1 MCKQLMDR
9 IVLGWIILMI
19 IAAIL
24 GNVSFAA
31 SRGGETGG
39 DFLQIGAGAR
49 AAAMGG
55 AFSAITEN
63 SDATY
68 WNPAGLA
75 SVDAYDLTFSHFA
88 WYQDISIEHGAAA
101 FALSERATFGA
112 SVTYLNY
119 GDIDGYDDGGQSTG
133 AISAYDWAGA
143 LSLGYDLTS
152 AVQVGVTGKYVN
164 QKLDQLSASAFAA
177 DFGVRVNLSRITV
190 AAVATNIGTDLQ
202 FNQVKEKL
210 PAAARL
216 GVAVDPFGNG
226 LVAALEYENRFYG
239 DAVIRNGIEYGYQDR
254 YFLRTGYSYF
264 AGETNRD
271 FTDGLTLGAG
281 LKFGV
286 AQIDYAFSFKD
297 NQSNE
302 SLHRF
307 SLRFGL
313 K

>member
-31 SRGGETGG
+31 TKGGETSG
-39 DFLQIGAGAR
+39 DFLQIGVGAR

-55 AFSAITEN
+55 AFSAVTDN
-63 SDATY
+63 SDAAY

-75 SVDAYDLTFSHFA
+75 SVETYDLSFSHFS
-88 WYQDISIEHGAAA
+88 WYQDIAIEHGAAA
-101 FALSERATFGA
+101 FALSDRAAFAA

-119 GDIDGYDDGGQSTG
+119 GDIDGYDADGVSLG

-143 LSLGYDLTS
+143 LSLGFDLTS
-152 AVQVGVTGKYVN
+152 AVQIGVTGKYIN
-164 QKLDQLSASAFAA
+164 QKLDQLSATAFAA
-177 DFGVRVNLSRITV
+177 DLGVRVNLNRISL

-210 PAAARL
+210 PAAARI
-216 GVAVDPFGNG
+216 GVAVDPFENG
-226 LVAALEYENRFYG
+226 LIVAMEYENRFYG
-239 DAVIRNGIEYGYQDR
+239 DAVIRNGIEYGYQNR
-254 YFLRTGYSYF
+254 FFLRTGYSYF
-264 AGETNRD
+264 AGDSSREL
-271 FTDGLTLGAG
+271 TDGLTMGAG
-281 LKFGV
+281 LKYGV

-307 SLRFGL
+307 SVRFGL